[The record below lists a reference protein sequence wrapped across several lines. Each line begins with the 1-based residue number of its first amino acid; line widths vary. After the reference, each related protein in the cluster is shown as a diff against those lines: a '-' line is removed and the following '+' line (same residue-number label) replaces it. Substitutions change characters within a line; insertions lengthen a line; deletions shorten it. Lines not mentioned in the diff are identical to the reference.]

1 MFLNLF
7 TKECRQILSSLVFY
21 IYIVLFVL
29 FMASQLNEVD
39 VVSMPEPGQQDYGY
53 TYTTD
58 KSAIMESTLMDL
70 FTDID
75 NSTFNT
81 YPWGFLKT
89 VVPDDDDLKKLTDI
103 LERCTGCSMDEL
115 ADIEYKAFQN
125 STGATDQGF
134 TFTIPLADDLDY
146 DTFLAEMSKVCDIV
160 GKGSS
165 YERTSFETVT
175 RVPMTYDQAMESYNE
190 ICDIDH
196 VTDSYMR
203 LFCDYASIMLGLLPI
218 FVMVTRCVRDRRS
231 HVMQVVY
238 AKSASSAKI
247 VLSRY
252 LSNLVMVLLPVLILA
267 FAMELPYIYQAHT
280 LGVVPHYLSFLKYT
294 VIWLVPITAWIMAL
308 SYLLAE
314 LTNGVI
320 AVVIPALYTF
330 ISDLASSI
338 LVGNWGLKLMPR
350 WNTFGNAGNF
360 FQHRSELY
368 INRLFYTGLAV
379 LAVILTMIVYNC
391 KRKGG
396 LTRHGKS
403 N

>member
-1 MFLNLF
+1 MFFNLF

-29 FMASQLNEVD
+29 FMASQMNEVD
-39 VVSMPEPGQQDYGY
+39 VVSMPEPGQEDYGY

-58 KSAIMESTLMDL
+58 ETAIMEGTLMDL
-70 FTDID
+70 FMDID

-81 YPWGFLKT
+81 YPWGFIKT
-89 VVPDDDDLKKLTDI
+89 VVPDEDDLKKLTAI

-115 ADIEYKAFQN
+115 ADIEYEAFQE
-125 STGATDQGF
+125 SGSETMQG
-134 TFTIPLADDLDY
+134 FTIPLADDLDY
-146 DTFLAEMSKVCDIV
+146 DTFLAEMSKVCGIV

-165 YERTSFETVT
+165 YERSSFESTT
-175 RVPMTYDQAMESYNE
+175 RVPMTYDQAMKSFNE

-218 FVMVTRCVRDRRS
+218 FVMVTRCVRDKRS
-231 HVMQVVY
+231 HVTQVIY

-252 LSNLVMVLLPVLILA
+252 LSNLVMVLIPVLILA

-294 VIWLVPITAWIMAL
+294 VIWLIPITAWIMAL

-320 AVVIPALYTF
+320 AVIVPALYVF
-330 ISDLASSI
+330 LSDLASSI
-338 LVGNWGLKLMPR
+338 LVGSWGLKLMPR
-350 WNTFGNAGNF
+350 WNTFGLAGYF
-360 FQHRSELY
+360 SQRRSELY
-368 INRLFYTGLAV
+368 INRLFYAGLAV
-379 LAVILTMIVYNC
+379 LAVILTMIIYSI

-396 LTRHGKS
+396 LIRHGKS

>member
-1 MFLNLF
+1 MFFNLF

-29 FMASQLNEVD
+29 FMASQMNEVD
-39 VVSMPEPGQQDYGY
+39 VVSMPEPGQEDYGY

-58 KSAIMESTLMDL
+58 ETAIMEGTLMDL
-70 FTDID
+70 FMDID
-75 NSTFNT
+75 HSTFNT

-89 VVPDDDDLKKLTDI
+89 VVPDEDDLKKLTAI

-115 ADIEYKAFQN
+115 ADIEYEAFQN
-125 STGATDQGF
+125 SDSETDLG
-134 TFTIPLADDLDY
+134 FTIPLADDLYY
-146 DTFLAEMSKVCDIV
+146 DTFLAEMSKVCAIV

-165 YERTSFETVT
+165 YEKSSFESTT
-175 RVPMTYDQAMESYNE
+175 RVPMTYDQAMKSFNE

-218 FVMVTRCVRDRRS
+218 FVMVTRCVRDKRS
-231 HVMQVVY
+231 HVTQVIY

-252 LSNLVMVLLPVLILA
+252 LSNLVMVLIPVLILA

-320 AVVIPALYTF
+320 AVIVPALYVF
-330 ISDLASSI
+330 LSDLASSI
-338 LVGNWGLKLMPR
+338 LVGSWGLKLMPR
-350 WNTFGNAGNF
+350 WNTFGLAGYFSQRRN
-360 FQHRSELY
+360 ELY
-368 INRLFYTGLAV
+368 INRLFYAGLAV
-379 LAVILTMIVYNC
+379 LTVILTIIIYSL

-396 LTRHGKS
+396 LRRHGKS

>member
-29 FMASQLNEVD
+29 FMASQMNEVD
-39 VVSMPEPGQQDYGY
+39 VVSMPEPGQQDYGC
-53 TYTTD
+53 TYTSD
-58 KSAIMESTLMDL
+58 KTAIMEGTLTDL
-70 FTDID
+70 FMDID
-75 NSTFNT
+75 NSTFDT

-89 VVPDDDDLKKLTDI
+89 VVPDEDDLKKLTDI

-115 ADIEYKAFQN
+115 ADMEYEWFQN
-125 STGATDQGF
+125 TGGETDQG
-134 TFTIPLADDLDY
+134 FTIPLADDLDY
-146 DTFLAEMSKVCDIV
+146 DTFLAEMAKVCDIV

-165 YERTSFETVT
+165 YERSAFETTT
-175 RVPMTYDQAMESYNE
+175 RIPMTYDQAMTSYNE

-218 FVMVTRCVRDRRS
+218 FVMVTRCVRDKRS
-231 HVMQVVY
+231 HVTQVIY

-247 VLSRY
+247 ILSRY
-252 LSNLVMVLLPVLILA
+252 LANLVMVLIPVLILA

-294 VIWLVPITAWIMAL
+294 VIWLIPITAWIMAL

-320 AVVIPALYTF
+320 AVIVPALYVF
-330 ISDLASSI
+330 LNDLASSI

-350 WNTFGNAGNF
+350 WNTFGSAGKF
-360 FQHRSELY
+360 FQQRNELY
-368 INRLFYTGLAV
+368 INRLFYAGLAI
-379 LAVILTMIVYNC
+379 LAVILTMIIYNC

-396 LTRHGKS
+396 LTRHGK
-403 N
+403 NN

>member
-29 FMASQLNEVD
+29 FMASQMNEVD

-53 TYTTD
+53 TYTSD
-58 KSAIMESTLMDL
+58 KTAIMEGTLTDL
-70 FTDID
+70 FMDID
-75 NSTFNT
+75 NSTFDT
-81 YPWGFLKT
+81 YPWGVLKT
-89 VVPDDDDLKKLTDI
+89 VVPDKDDLKKLTDI

-115 ADIEYKAFQN
+115 ADMEYEWVQN
-125 STGATDQGF
+125 AGGETDQG
-134 TFTIPLADDLDY
+134 FTIPLADDLDY
-146 DTFLAEMSKVCDIV
+146 DTFLAEMAKVCDIV

-165 YERTSFETVT
+165 YERSALETTT
-175 RVPMTYDQAMESYNE
+175 RIPMTYDQAMTSYNE

-218 FVMVTRCVRDRRS
+218 FVMVL
-231 HVMQVVY
+231 
-238 AKSASSAKI
+238 I
-247 VLSRY
+247 
-252 LSNLVMVLLPVLILA
+252 PVLILA

-294 VIWLVPITAWIMAL
+294 VIWLIPITAWIMAL

-320 AVVIPALYTF
+320 AVIVPALYVF
-330 ISDLASSI
+330 LSDLASSI

-350 WNTFGNAGNF
+350 WNTFGNAGKF
-360 FQHRSELY
+360 FQQR
-368 INRLFYTGLAV
+368 N
-379 LAVILTMIVYNC
+379 
-391 KRKGG
+391 
-396 LTRHGKS
+396 
-403 N
+403 

>member
-1 MFLNLF
+1 MFFNLF

-29 FMASQLNEVD
+29 FMASQMNEVD
-39 VVSMPEPGQQDYGY
+39 VVSMPEPGQEDYGY

-58 KSAIMESTLMDL
+58 KTAIMESTLTDL
-70 FTDID
+70 FMDID
-75 NSTFNT
+75 HSTFNT

-89 VVPDDDDLKKLTDI
+89 VVPDEDDLKKLTAI

-115 ADIEYKAFQN
+115 ADIEYEAFQE
-125 STGATDQGF
+125 SDSETMQGF
-134 TFTIPLADDLDY
+134 TVPLADDLDY
-146 DTFLAEMSKVCDIV
+146 DTFLAEMSKVCGIV

-165 YERTSFETVT
+165 YEMSSFESTT
-175 RVPMTYDQAMESYNE
+175 RVPMTYDQAMKSFNE
-190 ICDIDH
+190 ICGIDH

-218 FVMVTRCVRDRRS
+218 FVMVTRCVRDKRS
-231 HVMQVVY
+231 HVTQVIY

-252 LSNLVMVLLPVLILA
+252 LANLVMVLIPVLILA

-294 VIWLVPITAWIMAL
+294 VIWLIPITAWIMAL

-320 AVVIPALYTF
+320 AVIVPALYVF
-330 ISDLASSI
+330 LSDLASSI
-338 LVGNWGLKLMPR
+338 LVGSWGLKLMPR
-350 WNTFGNAGNF
+350 WNTFGNADYF
-360 FQHRSELY
+360 FQRRNELY
-368 INRLFYTGLAV
+368 INRLFYAGLAV
-379 LAVILTMIVYNC
+379 LAVILTIIIYNI

-396 LTRHGKS
+396 LRRHGKS

>member
-29 FMASQLNEVD
+29 FMASQMNEVD

-53 TYTTD
+53 TYTSD
-58 KSAIMESTLMDL
+58 KTAIMEGTLTDL
-70 FTDID
+70 FMDID
-75 NSTFNT
+75 NSTFDT

-89 VVPDDDDLKKLTDI
+89 VVPDKDDLKKLTDI

-115 ADIEYKAFQN
+115 ADMEYEWVQN
-125 STGATDQGF
+125 AGGETDQG
-134 TFTIPLADDLDY
+134 FTIPLADDLDY
-146 DTFLAEMSKVCDIV
+146 DTFLAEMAKVCDIV

-165 YERTSFETVT
+165 YERSAFETTT
-175 RVPMTYDQAMESYNE
+175 RIPMTYDQAMTSYNE

-218 FVMVTRCVRDRRS
+218 FVMVTRCVRDKRS
-231 HVMQVVY
+231 HVTQVIY

-247 VLSRY
+247 ILSRY
-252 LSNLVMVLLPVLILA
+252 LANLVMVLIPVLILA

-280 LGVVPHYLSFLKYT
+280 LGVVPHCLSFLKYT
-294 VIWLVPITAWIMAL
+294 VIWLIPITAWIMAL

-320 AVVIPALYTF
+320 AVIVPALYVF
-330 ISDLASSI
+330 LSDLASSI

-350 WNTFGNAGNF
+350 WNTFGNAGYF
-360 FQHRSELY
+360 FQHRNELY
-368 INRLFYTGLAV
+368 INRLFYAGLAI
-379 LAVILTMIVYNC
+379 LAVILTMIIYSI

-396 LTRHGKS
+396 LRRHGKS

>member
-29 FMASQLNEVD
+29 FMASQMNEVD

-53 TYTTD
+53 TYTSD
-58 KSAIMESTLMDL
+58 KTAIMEGTLTDL
-70 FTDID
+70 FMDID
-75 NSTFNT
+75 NSTFDT

-89 VVPDDDDLKKLTDI
+89 VVPDKDDLKKLTDI

-115 ADIEYKAFQN
+115 ADMEYEWVQN
-125 STGATDQGF
+125 AGGETDQG
-134 TFTIPLADDLDY
+134 FTIPLADDLDY
-146 DTFLAEMSKVCDIV
+146 DTFLAEMAKVCDIV
-160 GKGSS
+160 GKGS
-165 YERTSFETVT
+165 
-175 RVPMTYDQAMESYNE
+175 DQAMTSYNE

-196 VTDSYMR
+196 VTDSYIR

-218 FVMVTRCVRDRRS
+218 FVMVTRYVRDKRS
-231 HVMQVVY
+231 HVTQVIY

-247 VLSRY
+247 ILSRY
-252 LSNLVMVLLPVLILA
+252 LANLVMVLIPVLILA

-294 VIWLVPITAWIMAL
+294 VIWLIPITAWIMAL

-320 AVVIPALYTF
+320 AVIVPALYVF
-330 ISDLASSI
+330 LSDLASSI

-350 WNTFGNAGNF
+350 WNTFGNAGKF
-360 FQHRSELY
+360 FQQRNELY
-368 INRLFYTGLAV
+368 INRLFYAGLAV
-379 LAVILTMIVYNC
+379 LAVILTMIIYNC

-396 LTRHGKS
+396 LTRHGK
-403 N
+403 NN

>member
-29 FMASQLNEVD
+29 FMASQMNEVD

-53 TYTTD
+53 TYTID
-58 KSAIMESTLMDL
+58 KTAIMEGTLMDL
-70 FTDID
+70 FLDID

-81 YPWGFLKT
+81 YPWGFIKT
-89 VVPDDDDLKKLTDI
+89 VVPNEDDLKKLTAI
-103 LERCTGCSMDEL
+103 LERCTGCNMDEL
-115 ADIEYKAFQN
+115 TDIEYEAFQN
-125 STGATDQGF
+125 SDSETMQD
-134 TFTIPLADDLDY
+134 FTIPLADDLDY
-146 DTFLAEMSKVCDIV
+146 DTFLTEMSKVCDIV

-165 YERTSFETVT
+165 YEKSSFESTT
-175 RVPMTYDQAMESYNE
+175 RVPMTYDQAMKSFNE

-218 FVMVTRCVRDRRS
+218 FVMVTRCVRDKRS
-231 HVMQVVY
+231 HVTQVIY

-252 LSNLVMVLLPVLILA
+252 LANLVMVLIPVLILA

-294 VIWLVPITAWIMAL
+294 VIWLIPITAWIMAL

-320 AVVIPALYTF
+320 AVIVPALYVF
-330 ISDLASSI
+330 FSDLASSI

-350 WNTFGNAGNF
+350 WNTFGQAGYF
-360 FQHRSELY
+360 FQRRDELY
-368 INRLFYTGLAV
+368 INRLFYAGLAV
-379 LAVILTMIVYNC
+379 LAVILTIIIYSI

-396 LTRHGKS
+396 LRRRGKS

>member
-29 FMASQLNEVD
+29 FMASQMNEVD

-53 TYTTD
+53 TYTSD
-58 KSAIMESTLMDL
+58 KTAIMEGTLTDL
-70 FTDID
+70 FMDID
-75 NSTFNT
+75 NSTFDT

-89 VVPDDDDLKKLTDI
+89 VVPDKDDLKKLTDI

-115 ADIEYKAFQN
+115 ADMEYEWVQN
-125 STGATDQGF
+125 AGGETDQG
-134 TFTIPLADDLDY
+134 FTIPLADDLDY
-146 DTFLAEMSKVCDIV
+146 DTFLAEMAKVCDIV
-160 GKGSS
+160 GKGS
-165 YERTSFETVT
+165 
-175 RVPMTYDQAMESYNE
+175 DQAMTSYNE

-218 FVMVTRCVRDRRS
+218 FVMVL
-231 HVMQVVY
+231 
-238 AKSASSAKI
+238 I
-247 VLSRY
+247 
-252 LSNLVMVLLPVLILA
+252 PVLILA

-320 AVVIPALYTF
+320 AVIVPALYVF
-330 ISDLASSI
+330 LSDLASSI

-350 WNTFGNAGNF
+350 WNTFGNAGKF
-360 FQHRSELY
+360 FQQR
-368 INRLFYTGLAV
+368 N
-379 LAVILTMIVYNC
+379 
-391 KRKGG
+391 
-396 LTRHGKS
+396 
-403 N
+403 